1 MLSDCK
7 MCHVKWEIIAI
18 CWFWRHLNDI
28 LRIWLKVWISSE
40 QPNLKC
46 QAPENNSLLVRMRYV
61 VRISG
66 KIARNHLQ
74 GSIFWHAKRAAT
86 WKLRHLAGL
95 SIGLRNNWCMQ
106 NSLQC
111 AIQRFV
117 WRRKNIV
124 TPLSFLILDN
134 IFRVPNFEKHEH
146 FNFGFGTS
154 KHKAKDPNNPQVVFS
169 HPLRPTIILYAIR
182 LPYLSVQGKATK
194 LSHWFQ
200 Q

>member
-18 CWFWRHLNDI
+18 CWFWRHLNDM

-46 QAPENNSLLVRMRYV
+46 QAPENNSLKHLGKNALCGAYIRYNSKKSSA
-61 VRISG
+61 RIYFLTC
-66 KIARNHLQ
+66 K
-74 GSIFWHAKRAAT
+74 AT

-95 SIGLRNNWCMQ
+95 SIGLRNSWCMR

-117 WRRKNIV
+117 WWRKD
-124 TPLSFLILDN
+124 TPLSFMILDK

-146 FNFGFGTS
+146 LNFGTS